1 MKVLV
6 LGSNGLVGKSI
17 VKVFNNEP
25 DIKEVVASSR
35 NDTDL
40 FDFKETQALIEAT
53 KPDIIINAA
62 AKVGGIKANNEMRV
76 DFILENLKININFL
90 EACIPY
96 PNIKIVNLGSSC
108 IYPLDTPNPIKEESF
123 MSGKLEVTNS
133 PYAMAKLT
141 AVEMGRSLNIQYG
154 HKVLNLMP
162 TNLYGPNDRFTENE
176 SHVIPG
182 LILKMHNAKLS
193 NKDYFDVWGTGKPL
207 REFMFVDDLSKAILF
222 LIKIE
227 YSEKDLINIG
237 TGDEIS
243 IYELSEKVK
252 RTVGFK
258 GELRFDHSKPDGIPR
273 KLLDSSIIN
282 NLGWKPETGL
292 SDGLKITYD
301 WFTKNI

>member
-1 MKVLV
+1 MGHWK
-6 LGSNGLVGKSI
+6 
-17 VKVFNNEP
+17 
-25 DIKEVVASSR
+25 
-35 NDTDL
+35 T
-40 FDFKETQALIEAT
+40 T
-53 KPDIIINAA
+53 K
-62 AKVGGIKANNEMRV
+62 R
-76 DFILENLKININFL
+76 
-90 EACIPY
+90 
-96 PNIKIVNLGSSC
+96 
-108 IYPLDTPNPIKEESF
+108 IY
-123 MSGKLEVTNS
+123 VC
-133 PYAMAKLT
+133 
-141 AVEMGRSLNIQYG
+141 
-154 HKVLNLMP
+154 
-162 TNLYGPNDRFTENE
+162 
-176 SHVIPG
+176 
-182 LILKMHNAKLS
+182 
-193 NKDYFDVWGTGKPL
+193 
-207 REFMFVDDLSKAILF
+207 DDLSKAILF